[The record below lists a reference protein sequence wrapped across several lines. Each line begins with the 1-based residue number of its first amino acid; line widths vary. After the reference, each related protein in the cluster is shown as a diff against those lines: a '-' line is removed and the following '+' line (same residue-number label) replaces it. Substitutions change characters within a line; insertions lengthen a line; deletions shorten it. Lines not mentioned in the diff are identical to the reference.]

1 MAFTGAHNIHVSDSI
16 FNEVGGNQYNFQT
29 TNIQVTSSPHLAQA
43 FSAARLISSMVTHVE
58 IDREQ
63 LKDLSQFVD
72 TLLWGLNAE
81 YAANRLLEFTTSEA
95 LEKLNECAHS
105 FITDDH

>member
-1 MAFTGAHNIHVSDSI
+1 MAFSGAHNIHVSDSI

-29 TNIQVTSSPHLAQA
+29 TNIQVTSSSHLAQA

-63 LKDLSQFVD
+63 LKDLSQSID
-72 TLLWGLNAE
+72 TLLRELNAKC
-81 YAANRLLEFTTSEA
+81 AANRLLDSTTSEV
-95 LEKLNECAHS
+95 LEKLNE
-105 FITDDH
+105 